1 MTKHDREL
9 EKRAMKFG
17 KENAGNAPEEK
28 AWAAHI
34 EDLIEAWSV
43 ELDRQGQP
51 RLNGMAPGFRRG
63 FDAAISL
70 VARPLK
76 AELEEEKRLHK
87 VYEDTAEK
95 LAEKSISLEA
105 RVKELES
112 YVFGYQDQFYRSQSE
127 LSAAEKR
134 ERKLREALQFYAKPE
149 NWKEGISNN
158 QFGYADQLVPQDS
171 RPDNFGLKNSTD
183 YRAGRRAAEALGME
197 GEE

>member
-105 RVKELES
+105 RVKELEEAAKNADEDRD
-112 YVFGYQDQFYRSQSE
+112 VAWNDHTEMVKE
-127 LSAAEKR
+127 LAAAKER
-134 ERKLREALQFYAKPE
+134 ERKLREALEGYAGMRTNNYYSEGDGVRARQALSATQPG
-149 NWKEGISNN
+149 KEG
-158 QFGYADQLVPQDS
+158 
-171 RPDNFGLKNSTD
+171 
-183 YRAGRRAAEALGME
+183 
-197 GEE
+197 GE